1 MKISVIRGV
10 PDKINTEAVIV
21 SLCEDERK
29 VTGAVAAVDRETGG
43 LLTQLIKNRDFEGK
57 EGQLTSLYTG
67 RGVPF
72 RLVLLTGL
80 GRKKELTPEKVRR
93 AFAGAA
99 RQLRDLKVKR
109 AILMPHWNL
118 LNGRKS
124 ILAASIVEGVRLG
137 LYKYLRY
144 KTQEKDAKAMSG
156 LELVCNQADY
166 HLIASEV
173 KKANII
179 SDAVCFVRDLV
190 WAPGNEMTPSILA
203 AEARKIA
210 AGKKLTCSVMGKDRL
225 KSLGM
230 NAFLAVAAGSH
241 QTPRF
246 IVLEYGGAK
255 RGTPPVVL
263 VGKGLTFDAGGI
275 SLKPSEKMDEMK
287 MDMAG
292 GAAVMAVAQAAAQLN
307 LRLNLVCLIPAT
319 ENMPGGGALKPG
331 DIIKS
336 YSGATIEIINTDAE
350 GRLILADG
358 LAYAAKFKP
367 AAIIDIATL
376 TGACIVA
383 LGEEVIGMFGTDEG
397 LKEKIKKASEKTGEL
412 LWEMPLW
419 DMYSEMIKSDIADVK
434 NTGGRLAGAI
444 TAASFL
450 KRFAGNYPW
459 VHLDIAGPAW
469 ASKDKPYI
477 PKGATGAGV
486 RLLIE
491 YLQNTQES

>member
-1 MKISVIRGV
+1 MPQEVKTDALIL
-10 PDKINTEAVIV
+10 A
-21 SLCEDERK
+21 LCEDEK
-29 VTGAVAAVDRETGG
+29 KLAGPAATIDHKAGG
-43 LLTQLIKNRDFEGK
+43 LLTEILKNGDFEGK
-57 EGQLTSLYTG
+57 DSQLVTLYTEK
-67 RGVPF
+67 GVSF
-72 RLVLLTGL
+72 RRIVLAGL
-80 GRKKELTPEKVRR
+80 GKKKKLTPEKVRL

-99 RQLRDLKVKR
+99 RHLRELKV
-109 AILMPHWNL
+109 AGASLLPDWNL
-118 LNGRKS
+118 LPGKKNV
-124 ILAASIVEGVRLG
+124 LAASIVEGVLLG
-137 LYKYLRY
+137 LYKYLHY
-144 KTQEKDAKAMSG
+144 KTKEKDTKKFSR
-156 LELVCNQADY
+156 LELLCDPADY
-166 HLIASEV
+166 TLIVSEV
-173 KKANII
+173 KKASVI
-179 SDAVCFVRDLV
+179 SDAVCFARDLV

-203 AEARKIA
+203 EQARKIA
-210 AGKKLTCSVMGKDRL
+210 DGKKLTCSVMGKARL

-246 IVLEYGGAK
+246 IVLEYKGAK
-255 RGTPPVVL
+255 RGAPPVVL
-263 VGKGLTFDAGGI
+263 VGKGLTFDSGGI

-292 GAAVMAVAQAAAQLN
+292 GAAVMAVARAAAQLN
-307 LRLNLVCLIPAT
+307 LPVNLVCLIPAT

-336 YSGATIEIINTDAE
+336 YSGTTIEIINTDAE

-397 LKEKIKKASEKTGEL
+397 LKEKIKKASENTGEL

-419 DMYSEMIKSDIADVK
+419 DMYSEKIKSDVADIK

-444 TAASFL
+444 TAAAFL
-450 KRFAGNYPW
+450 KKFAGNHPW
-459 VHLDIAGPAW
+459 VHLDIAGPSW

-491 YLQNTQES
+491 YLQSLQAS